1 MRLVTWNCC
10 RGPLEKKAALLES
23 LSPDIAVLQ
32 ECARPASE
40 SESCLWFGH
49 NPRQG
54 IAVVA
59 REPYRLRRIEPRPRV
74 PRYIVPIAVTGPV
87 AFTILAVWSKGGQ
100 AYSYVEAVIRAA
112 RMYRPLIETSPTVL
126 LGDLNSNVFWDSEHK
141 PGWNHSA
148 LVALLAKMNLVS
160 AYHEFRREDHGR
172 ETKPTYYF
180 LWKEDRPYHLDYCF
194 LPREWM
200 QRVCRVEIGSY
211 EDWKSHSDHRPLLVD
226 IADGA

>member
-10 RGPLEKKAALLES
+10 RGPLEKKASLLEA

-32 ECARPASE
+32 ECAKPAVE
-40 SESCLWFGH
+40 SDACLWFGD

-59 REPYRLRRIEPRPRV
+59 KEPYRVQRIEPRKRV
-74 PRYIVPIAVTGPV
+74 PKYIVPVAVSGPV
-87 AFTILAVWSKGGQ
+87 AFTLLAVWSKGAQ
-100 AYSYVEAVIRAA
+100 TYSYVEAVIRAA
-112 RMYRPLIETSPTVL
+112 RMYRPLIEASPTVL
-126 LGDLNSNVFWDSEHK
+126 IGDLNSNVFWDSEHK

-148 LVALLAKMNLVS
+148 LVAQLARMDLVS
-160 AYHEFRREDHGR
+160 AYHEFHDEDHGR

-200 QRVCRVEIGSY
+200 KRVCQVEIGSY
-211 EDWKSHSDHRPLLVD
+211 DEWRSHSDHRPLLVD
-226 IADGA
+226 IADVV